1 MNRDDMAT
9 FTQIRGNKTVRL
21 VVIVILI
28 LIAVYMLYSLW

>member
-1 MNRDDMAT
+1 MAT